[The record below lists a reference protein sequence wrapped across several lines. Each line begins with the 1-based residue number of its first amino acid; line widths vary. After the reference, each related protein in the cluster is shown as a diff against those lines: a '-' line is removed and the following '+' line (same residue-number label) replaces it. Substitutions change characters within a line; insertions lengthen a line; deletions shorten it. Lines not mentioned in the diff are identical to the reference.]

1 MSAQPST
8 VLTKENLQGVI
19 KERKDTYRYLANV
32 MSVYNH
38 ERSTAK
44 DYDGRQILELLQNA
58 DDAGASRLEISL
70 DEENEILRIYNDG
83 RSFSL
88 KGMTSILVPDD
99 SEEKVSQEYIGN
111 KGLGFRSLITWADEI
126 ILSTSDVKL
135 VFSKEVAKK
144 RLEELGHNI
153 DAIRKERNISSD
165 NVPFPI
171 LGIPDVFNIDEIK
184 GSLLEIKIKQ
194 TSRID
199 IKKNIRNQMNS
210 ISGETLFFLRN
221 VKTIKVNKSELTVQ
235 RFDDRV
241 EFNGNAWHIESE
253 EDYLP
258 KEYQSNAENS
268 AKYSIKIAVP
278 ERKELNAYPIYNFL
292 PTKIILPF
300 PYIIHATLDVNSS
313 RDYITSGENT
323 LEGLS
328 NKWILGK
335 VAEVIKRC
343 VERELQKG
351 ECDWSAYSMLVPHE
365 KIDNIFVRTELGSK
379 LEGYCNE
386 MSVFPTICGK
396 YVKASSFWFYDN
408 DKSAFWKEFIGKIE
422 LSEDNPINRI
432 LKECPFFSEGNTSY
446 HNVQKRCIP
455 STELQNAVKEI
466 SEKIQNLESVEQR
479 ISCRAD
485 LISHLVKYKGNVYFQ
500 EKNQGKINIP
510 LLVDDDENPLSNV
523 DVYTPKN
530 EEYSL
535 PFFVNIVF
543 MNKVLYDLLCE
554 KLENEIE
561 KERNL
566 HRDSKDNSES
576 VQRSLARMVNEI
588 TKLKEYD
595 KNVVE
600 KDVVSKANERLKQE
614 VDNEKKLVVIKE
626 MVRFFKEL
634 PLQTSLENVMLIDE
648 NMRIKSACELFYPT
662 DINRDVFGNR
672 ASYVCDKDFWN
683 FSEENEY
690 ERIMSYLG
698 VNCFTEE
705 ISEKDLSCDYEYMIE
720 FWAKDT
726 KEDVRK
732 IKRGFEQISDKEV
745 RDKNKKT
752 LNVFLLSDSLMQMI
766 KRLPT
771 KKIVLFLCENN
782 LDGLLEEVYRV
793 PYSHY
798 SDFRRIQTCNAMCVQ
813 LKQVLRYQILNEN
826 IVLDGRDDAFLK
838 EFGISEDRIEKVYKT
853 LSTDVDTLT
862 PEEIVEILDMYSYQ
876 NSAGKHS
883 RDLYKLIVS
892 SMCNRNLSLDLAKQ
906 NPPVKL
912 WSGDSENRAYH
923 DANKVYYSDNET
935 IPKNMIRKM
944 GLYRLDYQLR
954 AGTSKVCEALGLKR
968 IDDYKIKIEEKNEVQ
983 PLSTDFKGFFDAL
996 KPYFLLLSLEN
1007 VKDADSRRSIINNL
1021 KKCDVKIV
1029 DRCVFKMGTYE
1040 TFELLDGEVGVDQNG
1055 TYYLMTSGCTKLSD
1069 LKENYVYC
1077 NAVAEI
1083 VCMALKIVQNDEFVH
1098 IVQNEV
1104 FMKQMF
1110 ERIHGKSAVEE
1121 CCELLG
1127 ISNSEKKFWNKVF
1140 HLTHC
1145 SQPVDES
1152 TAFFKI
1158 INDVF
1163 EVPKEMYSKVDFLTW
1178 KNAESWTLLNNVLKK
1193 LSQEDRQSILDIVTL
1208 KEMHLNCFANVV
1220 QKYRS
1225 LFFNA
1230 LWDKCNSEV
1239 ELRSEF
1245 LKLER
1250 EYGKLIYEN
1259 SELDSHKFVDD
1270 YSKVLQLVVKEKFGI
1285 DLQMDC
1291 SLEEESLKLREKQN
1305 AYDENFAKIIESI
1318 ESLTNADLADYVYK
1332 NETDKSL
1339 LYFEIPEGIEVKIK
1353 EYLEKDVEETSNDDS
1368 GNNELTET
1376 IDVVLEPLDDDNPSD
1391 SESKG
1396 SGSEK
1401 EFNRKNKNNAK
1412 AGKEAEN
1419 IAYSELKKTFSNL
1432 VWHSENSNIESDK
1445 NNPPPLGIVCDMWNS
1460 DPVKG
1465 NTYFEVKSESSDF
1478 KMSIRE
1484 YDSMKKNP
1492 DRYEVVL
1499 VNRETR
1505 KINRHKFA
1513 EIDKLKKPFTFI
1525 FRFKMTKKN

>member
-1 MSAQPST
+1 MSEQPST
-8 VLTKENLQGVI
+8 ILTKDNLQELI
-19 KERKDTYRYLANV
+19 EKRRKTYMDIDNAL
-32 MSVYNH
+32 SVYGT
-38 ERSTAK
+38 EVSTAT
-44 DYDGRQILELLQNA
+44 DYDGRQILEMLQNA
-58 DDAGASRLEISL
+58 DDAGASCLEISL
-70 DEENEILRIYNDG
+70 DEENNILRINNDG

-88 KGMTSILVPDD
+88 KGMTSILVPHN
-99 SEEKVSQEYIGN
+99 SGEKVTQEYIGN
-111 KGLGFRSLITWADEI
+111 KGLGFRSLISWAEEI
-126 ILSTSDVKL
+126 ALSTSDIKL
-135 VFSKEVAKK
+135 VFSKDVAKK
-144 RLEELGHNI
+144 RLDELGHNI
-153 DAIRKERNISSD
+153 DAIREDRNLSSD
-165 NVPFPI
+165 DVPFPI
-171 LGIPDVFNIDEIK
+171 LGIPDVYDIPKIQ
-184 GSLLEIKIKQ
+184 GCLLEIKIKQ
-194 TSRID
+194 TEID
-199 IKKNIRNQMNS
+199 VKKNIKEQMDS

-221 VKTIKVNKSELTVQ
+221 INRIKVNKNELAVQ
-235 RFDDRV
+235 RYADRV
-241 EFNGNAWHIESE
+241 VFNEEVWRIESDE
-253 EDYLP
+253 GRLP
-258 KEYQSNAENS
+258 EKYQKNAKKDAN
-268 AKYSIKIAVP
+268 YSIKIAIP
-278 ERKELNAYPIYNFL
+278 ENKKQNAYPIYNFL
-292 PTKIILPF
+292 PTKIVFPF
-300 PYIIHATLDVNSS
+300 SYIVHATLDVNSS
-313 RDYITSGENT
+313 RDYITSGDST
-323 LEGLS
+323 IKGLS

-343 VERELQKG
+343 VEKELRK
-351 ECDWSAYSMLVPHE
+351 EKCDWSAYSMLVPHE
-365 KIDNIFVRTELGSK
+365 KIDNIFVRTELGDK
-379 LEGYCNE
+379 LEAFSKE
-386 MSVFPTICGK
+386 MPVFPTISGK
-396 YVKASSFWFYDN
+396 YANADSYWFYDN
-408 DKSAFWKEFIGKIE
+408 EKSLFWEEFIGQLK
-422 LSEDNPINRI
+422 LTEDNPINRI
-432 LKECPFFSEGNTSY
+432 LKECPFFSEGNTAF
-446 HNVQKRCIP
+446 HNVQKRGIP
-455 STELQNAVKEI
+455 SSELQNAVKVI
-466 SEKIQNLESVEQR
+466 SEKIQGLESAEQR

-500 EKNQGKINIP
+500 ENNQGKINIP
-510 LLVDDDENPLSNV
+510 LLIDDDENPLSNV

-530 EEYSL
+530 EDYSL

-543 MNKVLYDLLCE
+543 MNKILYDLLCE
-554 KLENEIE
+554 KLENEIK
-561 KERNL
+561 KERDL
-566 HRDSKDNSES
+566 HQDSKGNPES
-576 VQRSLARMVNEI
+576 VQRSLARMVSGI

-614 VDNEKKLVVIKE
+614 ADNEKKYVVIKE

-634 PLQTSLENVMLIDE
+634 PLQTSLENVLLIDE
-648 NMRIKSACELFYPT
+648 NMRIKPACKLFYPT
-662 DINRDVFGNR
+662 DINRDVFGDR
-672 ASYVCDKDFWN
+672 AFYVCNKDFWN
-683 FSEENEY
+683 FSEDCEY
-690 ERIMSYLG
+690 EKIMGYLG

-705 ISEKDLSCDYEYMIE
+705 ISEKDLSYVYEYMIE
-720 FWAKDT
+720 YWAKDT
-726 KEDVRK
+726 KQDVRK
-732 IKRGFEQISDKEV
+732 IKRGFEQISYGEA
-745 RDKNKKT
+745 RDKKI
-752 LNVFLLSDSLMQMI
+752 LNVFLLSDSLIQMI
-766 KRLPT
+766 KHLPT
-771 KKIVLFLCENN
+771 KQIVLFLCMNN
-782 LDGLLEEVYRV
+782 LDSLLEEVYRV

-798 SDFRRIQTCNAMCVQ
+798 GDFRRIQTCNAMCIQ
-813 LKQVLRYQILNEN
+813 LKQVLRYKILNEN
-826 IVLDGRDDAFLK
+826 IVLDGRDDAYLE
-838 EFGISEDRIEKVYKT
+838 EFGISKERIEKVYKA
-853 LSTDVDTLT
+853 LSTDIDTLE
-862 PEEIVEILDMYSYQ
+862 PEEIVEILRMYAIQ
-876 NSAGKHS
+876 NPAGKHS

-892 SMCNRNLSLDLAKQ
+892 SMCNQKPSLDLAKRY
-906 NPPVKL
+906 PPVKL

-983 PLSTDFKGFFDAL
+983 PLSKDFKGFFDAL

-1098 IVQNEV
+1098 VVQNEV

-1121 CCELLG
+1121 CCELLE

-1270 YSKVLQLVVKEKFGI
+1270 YSKVLQLVVEEKFGI

-1339 LYFEIPEGIEVKIK
+1339 LYFEIPEGIEVKII